1 MKTQISGGRCGC
13 CQRQLKPFT
22 ILLPVGAT
30 GRSPL
35 QSDGSVHIKML
46 YKEQTMNYKK
56 KQD

>member
-30 GRSPL
+30 GGWFRSYQNAL
-35 QSDGSVHIKML
+35 QKTDHEL
-46 YKEQTMNYKK
+46 
-56 KQD
+56 